1 MLEQSIL
8 IILKPLLN
16 TQMIWL
22 IKTLKNTI
30 EIKQKILIVFDNMIA
45 DMLNNE
51 KPNLIVTEYFIRGR
65 KLNISLGFITQSY
78 FAEPKDIRGNSTHY
92 FIIKIPKQKRTST
105 NCISSFIRYLLSRLY
120 ESL

>member
-22 IKTLKNTI
+22 IKTLTNTI

-51 KPNLIVTEYFIRGR
+51 KPNLIVT
-65 KLNISLGFITQSY
+65 
-78 FAEPKDIRGNSTHY
+78 
-92 FIIKIPKQKRTST
+92 
-105 NCISSFIRYLLSRLY
+105 
-120 ESL
+120 

>member
-22 IKTLKNTI
+22 IKTLTNTI

-45 DMLNNE
+45 DVLNNE

-78 FAEPKDIRGNSTHY
+78 FAEPKDIRGNST
-92 FIIKIPKQKRTST
+92 
-105 NCISSFIRYLLSRLY
+105 YL
-120 ESL
+120 